1 MMRTVFLALLIALL
15 PLRGWVG
22 DVMAMEL
29 VSRTV
34 AAVQPHAHSGQVATN
49 DCPHTQS
56 GHDHA
61 GPAHAMAA
69 EAMPLDTDD
78 GEAHAGGD
86 CASCTVCQI
95 CHSVALTA
103 VLPPFPNPLL
113 PSATPQSRQPQYASA
128 ERAPGFKP
136 PIS

>member
-1 MMRTVFLALLIALL
+1 MRIVYHSFMRALFLALMITLL

-29 VSRTV
+29 VAPTL
-34 AAVQPHAHSGQVATN
+34 AAS
-49 DCPHTQS
+49 
-56 GHDHA
+56 
-61 GPAHAMAA
+61 PAHAPVHHAAMADCEHTGA
-69 EAMPLDTDD
+69 HGGHADALPQVQDA

-86 CASCTVCQI
+86 CASCSACQI

-103 VLPPFPNPLL
+103 VLPLLPTPVL